1 MSTEDIKSNV
11 TTSNETPKRDIFN
24 YSNEITEL
32 IRTTKINSLEHP
44 QTIGEYKLLILR
56 ATQNFRARVLG
67 SIEKNIV
74 CVPGWEDVI
83 TDLVCLSGVIIDNF
97 DKLTN
102 VDDYREFY
110 QIFTV
115 AKFSHQTV
123 NEISGEPEKI
133 SRVKAEAQRATN
145 ITKELVEQSIP
156 RYAYLLDLTEEQL
169 RAKMAEKKAG
179 FNKSHTAQVKHEG
192 GLIIDRPL
200 KLRQSTKE
208 PAKMVPRGKTT
219 SIEERVS
226 EETPIDFIRRRM
238 QEESTLKKHLA
249 YLLKKSYENIKEF
262 EAKYKK
268 YSDFRHNVQDI
279 SRTINPI
286 IRNEKVRKMQ
296 EHLFKLERYHK
307 TINSLYNT
315 LYNIIIYQYD
325 ELSREEL
332 IQVESLF
339 LLYESMTSS
348 LKGCIGD
355 NTVAT
360 LERRRLRLQEQ
371 ITKYNEYIDQI
382 VIERENGNPSFTGDI
397 IPSGGTQGPK
407 KA

>member
-11 TTSNETPKRDIFN
+11 TTSTATPKRDVFK
-24 YSNEITEL
+24 YSNEIAEL
-32 IRTTKINSLEHP
+32 VRTTKLNSLGHP
-44 QTIGEYKLLILR
+44 QNTGEYKLLIIR

-67 SIEKNIV
+67 SIEKNIITI
-74 CVPGWEDVI
+74 PGWEDVI

-97 DKLTN
+97 DKITN

-110 QIFTV
+110 QIFKV
-115 AKFSHQTV
+115 AELSHQTV
-123 NEISGEPEKI
+123 NEISGEPKKI
-133 SRVKAEAQRATN
+133 RRIKDESQRATN

-179 FNKSHTAQVKHEG
+179 LKKSHTAQVKQEG
-192 GLIIDRPL
+192 GLIIDRTL

-208 PAKMVPRGKTT
+208 PDKMVPRGKII
-219 SIEERVS
+219 SIEDRVS

-238 QEESTLKKHLA
+238 QEESNLKKHLA

-279 SRTINPI
+279 SRTLNPI

-296 EHLFKLERYHK
+296 EHLFKLERYHR
-307 TINSLYNT
+307 TISSLYNN

-325 ELSREEL
+325 ELSRDEL

-371 ITKYNEYIDQI
+371 ITRYNEYIDQI
-382 VIERENGNPSFTGDI
+382 VIERENGNPSYTGNI
-397 IPSGGTQGPK
+397 IPYDGTQGPK

>member
-11 TTSNETPKRDIFN
+11 TTSNETPKRDVFN
-24 YSNEITEL
+24 YSNEIAEL
-32 IRTTKINSLEHP
+32 VSTTKLNSLEHP

-133 SRVKAEAQRATN
+133 RRVKDEAQRATD

-156 RYAYLLDLTEEQL
+156 RYAYLLDLTEDQL

-179 FNKSHTAQVKHEG
+179 FNKSHTAQVKQEG
-192 GLIIDRPL
+192 GLTDNSYYYIHAPMTQRTETNGIYLNKFSYVPSSV
-200 KLRQSTKE
+200 STIKN
-208 PAKMVPRGKTT
+208 
-219 SIEERVS
+219 IEGVLQL
-226 EETPIDFIRRRM
+226 TNP
-238 QEESTLKKHLA
+238 
-249 YLLKKSYENIKEF
+249 NIK
-262 EAKYKK
+262 A
-268 YSDFRHNVQDI
+268 SDYGFV
-279 SRTINPI
+279 
-286 IRNEKVRKMQ
+286 
-296 EHLFKLERYHK
+296 
-307 TINSLYNT
+307 
-315 LYNIIIYQYD
+315 
-325 ELSREEL
+325 EEL
-332 IQVESLF
+332 
-339 LLYESMTSS
+339 
-348 LKGCIGD
+348 
-355 NTVAT
+355 
-360 LERRRLRLQEQ
+360 
-371 ITKYNEYIDQI
+371 
-382 VIERENGNPSFTGDI
+382 
-397 IPSGGTQGPK
+397 
-407 KA
+407 